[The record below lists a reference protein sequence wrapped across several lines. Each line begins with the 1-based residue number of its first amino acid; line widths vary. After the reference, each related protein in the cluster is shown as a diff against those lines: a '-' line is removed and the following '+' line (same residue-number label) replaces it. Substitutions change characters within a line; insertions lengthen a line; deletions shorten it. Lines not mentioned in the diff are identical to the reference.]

1 MNVNKKKTS
10 HCIQHWTRNCTTAQS
25 MTQQDER
32 DYFPTVINNIL
43 PYSGRKNMANLK
55 NKIKKQARAQIDNS
69 DAEART

>member
-10 HCIQHWTRNCTTAQS
+10 QCIQHWTRNCTTGQS

-32 DYFPTVINNIL
+32 DYFPTGISNIL